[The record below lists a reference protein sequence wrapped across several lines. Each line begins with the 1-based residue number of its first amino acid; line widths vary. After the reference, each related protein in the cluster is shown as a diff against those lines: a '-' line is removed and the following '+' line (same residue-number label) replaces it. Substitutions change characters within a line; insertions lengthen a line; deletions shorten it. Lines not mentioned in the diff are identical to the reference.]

1 MSAAIYRLL
10 LRLYP
15 EEIRRR
21 WEEEMVETFALQLAD
36 GWWDAWCCAVGEI
49 FQIAL
54 PLQLAREGMAI
65 PIVSLASSGAVFFG
79 RWGTRSRCVCCT
91 IDCSTSL
98 VAEATEIRE
107 DQTNEEAVV
116 YARSV
121 RARYLFGGGARQP
134 VGNLAD

>member
-36 GWWDAWCCAVGEI
+36 GWWDAWSCAVGEI

-54 PLQLAREGMAI
+54 PLQAAREGMAI
-65 PIVSLASSGAVFFG
+65 PIVSLASTGALFFG
-79 RWGTRSRCVCCT
+79 LTWALGNSFALL
-91 IDCSTSL
+91 SL
-98 VAEATEIRE
+98 YHRLV
-107 DQTNEEAVV
+107 DK
-116 YARSV
+116 
-121 RARYLFGGGARQP
+121 FGG
-134 VGNLAD
+134 